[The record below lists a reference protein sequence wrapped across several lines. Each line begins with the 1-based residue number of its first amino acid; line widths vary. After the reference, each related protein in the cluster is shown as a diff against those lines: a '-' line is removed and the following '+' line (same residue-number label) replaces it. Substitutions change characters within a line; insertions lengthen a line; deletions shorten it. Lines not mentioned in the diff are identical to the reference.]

1 MTQEKKNKISVIIN
15 VILTSIT
22 AILSAFGLA

>member
-1 MTQEKKNKISVIIN
+1 MTQETKNKWSVIVN
-15 VILTSIT
+15 VILTSLT